1 MKATWHLPDGRTV
14 TADVKEDQSL
24 MEAAVALN
32 IPHVIGDC
40 GGNMACATCHVS
52 VDPAWFGA
60 TGGPDGF
67 EDSMLDVAEAERTPT
82 SRLSCQIR
90 MNAALDGIVLHVPQ
104 P

>member
-1 MKATWHLPDGRTV
+1 MQATWHLPDGRIV
-14 TADVKEDQSL
+14 TADVKEGQSL

-32 IPHVIGDC
+32 LPHVTGDC

-52 VDPAWFGA
+52 VDAAWFGV

-90 MNAALDGIVLHVPQ
+90 MSPALDGIILHVPK